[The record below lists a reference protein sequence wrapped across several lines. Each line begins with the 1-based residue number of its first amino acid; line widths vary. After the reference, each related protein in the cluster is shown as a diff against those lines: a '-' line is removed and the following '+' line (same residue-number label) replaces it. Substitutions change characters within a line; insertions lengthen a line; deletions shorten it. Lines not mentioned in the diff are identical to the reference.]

1 MSETSKPEVG
11 AIGWADL
18 TVENA
23 EQVRDFYRVVVGWK
37 VTELSMGDY
46 NDYCMNTPTGRKTVA
61 GVCHARGTN
70 ADLPP
75 QWLNL
80 PDRRRPGPEHGALP
94 RAGRQGDRRSQGSC
108 RPGALLR
115 HPGPRRRCGR
125 TLSTQTLAVRLPRQY
140 SRHGGYERDE

>member
-23 EQVRDFYRVVVGWK
+23 EQVRDFYRDVVGWK

-46 NDYCMNTPTGRKTVA
+46 SGYCMNATAGGKTVA

-75 QWLNL
+75 QWPHSTN
-80 PDRRRPGPEHGALP
+80 PNPSRAPAPPIPAKDAGSSGA
-94 RAGRQGDRRSQGSC
+94 
-108 RPGALLR
+108 GA
-115 HPGPRRRCGR
+115 P
-125 TLSTQTLAVRLPRQY
+125 VR
-140 SRHGGYERDE
+140 G

>member
-23 EQVRDFYRVVVGWK
+23 EQVRDFYREVVGWK

-46 NDYCMNTPTGRKTVA
+46 NDYCMNAPAGGKTVA

-75 QWLNL
+75 QWLIYL
-80 PDRRRPGPEHGALP
+80 TVADLERSMARCRELGGKVIAGPKGA
-94 RAGRQGDRRSQGSC
+94 AGQERYCVIQD
-108 RPGALLR
+108 PAGAVAALYQ
-115 HPGPRRRCGR
+115 PKP
-125 TLSTQTLAVRLPRQY
+125 
-140 SRHGGYERDE
+140 